1 MVWKTLVGCLAVGAM
16 LSGCS
21 LPSIEETIEKSS
33 VYRLCTIYV
42 YQPETKAKLAA
53 AELKRRG
60 MSPSECM
67 AITAG
72 D

>member
-1 MVWKTLVGCLAVGAM
+1 MAWKTLVGCLAIGTM

-21 LPSIEETIEKSS
+21 LPSIEESN
-33 VYRLCTIYV
+33 VYRLCAIYV
-42 YQPETKAKLAA
+42 YQPESKAKLAA

>member
-1 MVWKTLVGCLAVGAM
+1 MAWKTLVVCLTIGTM

-21 LPSIEETIEKSS
+21 LPSIEETIEKTS
-33 VYRLCTIYV
+33 VYGLCSIYV
-42 YQPETKAKLAA
+42 YQLETEAKLAA

>member
-1 MVWKTLVGCLAVGAM
+1 M

-21 LPSIEETIEKSS
+21 LPSIEKSNIR
-33 VYRLCTIYV
+33 RLCAIYV

-60 MSPSECM
+60 MSSSECM